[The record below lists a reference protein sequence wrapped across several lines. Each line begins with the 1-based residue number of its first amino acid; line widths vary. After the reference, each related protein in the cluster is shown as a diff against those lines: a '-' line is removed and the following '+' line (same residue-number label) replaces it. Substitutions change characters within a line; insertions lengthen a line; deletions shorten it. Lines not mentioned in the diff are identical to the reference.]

1 MQKETPNETLN
12 DMIISYEMK
21 CQHDFENFK
30 NLFHD
35 ACKAFKPIPPF
46 KDTIEDF
53 SQSIDFKNG
62 INKLCI
68 TIPSGNIIKNIVFWK
83 SKNLFKNL
91 SSVELKSNSTNLAAK
106 FLNKINF
113 SALKLFQQIFPKAT
127 KSEKLFSESEIYD

>member
-1 MQKETPNETLN
+1 MQKETQNETLN

-35 ACKAFKPIPPF
+35 ACIAFKPIPHL

-62 INKLCI
+62 INELDI
-68 TIPSGNIIKNIVFWK
+68 TIPYDNTIKILFGK
-83 SKNLFKNL
+83 SKNPSKNL
-91 SSVELKSNSTNLAAK
+91 SSLELKSKPKKLIAK

-113 SALKLFQQIFPKAT
+113 SAHKLFQ
-127 KSEKLFSESEIYD
+127 